1 MSTIQ
6 GSLPSTLLPA
16 GPDMH
21 MCACISAD
29 FLACSGWHLS
39 WVRVINLTT
48 GARAL
53 FTANQWLD
61 STRPGCQNW
70 VKLLAGPDEAT
81 PRLQAQQ
88 QQLSPGQLVPR
99 GPPVFGVTEL
109 QQASAAG
116 GSRFKGWLHS
126 KQQPG
131 YNVTFVTSN
140 IWGAGTGSKV
150 FFELVGE
157 HGTSG
162 EVQCSRR
169 V

>member
-1 MSTIQ
+1 
-6 GSLPSTLLPA
+6 
-16 GPDMH
+16 MH
-21 MCACISAD
+21 LCACIPAD
-29 FLACSGWHLS
+29 FLACAGWYLS

-53 FTANQWLD
+53 FAANQWLD

-162 EVQCSRR
+162 EVQCSKR